1 MDNSISSQGYL
12 SKLSRSI
19 AFLLLVVLM
28 GVGNTEIAIA
38 QGKKKAQLH
47 IVFLISEDPD
57 NYAAHLTI
65 PEFADNLAKS
75 KKYKTTVLKGE
86 SNRTAYRFPNFEL
99 LKEADLVVVFA
110 RRLALAS
117 DQIAELK
124 SYLKRGGGLVGIR
137 TANHAFKLMKG
148 ERAAEGHEE
157 WPEFVSDVLGCENR
171 GYALATSNTEVQ
183 MNVKESKSSLLKG
196 IESSR
201 WLSDGNLYWVDPLLT
216 NDAQVLLFGK
226 ADQKTEPIAWTRHYG
241 QSRIFYTSL
250 GYPTDFKNVKFIKL
264 LEHAIAWAM
273 NKNT

>member
-1 MDNSISSQGYL
+1 MTQGNL
-12 SKLSRSI
+12 NKLSRLL
-19 AFLLLVVLM
+19 ALLLVVVLM
-28 GVGNTEIAIA
+28 VIGKIDLAIA
-38 QGKKKAQLH
+38 QSIPKSRLH

-86 SNRTAYRFPNFEL
+86 SNRTAYRFPNFEI

-137 TANHAFKLMKG
+137 TANHAFKLKKG

-183 MNVKESKSSLLKG
+183 MNVKESKSSLFKG

-201 WLSDGNLYWVDPLLT
+201 WLSDGNLYLVDPLLA
-216 NDAQVLLFGK
+216 NDAQVLLYGK

-250 GYPTDFKNVKFIKL
+250 GYPTDFKNEKFIKL